1 MVYRKLWGIEEKSVP
16 VETTAGEGK
25 REYSREKGKER
36 ERKGKNLAQYDV
48 SVNIV
53 SVPRR
58 EDR

>member
-25 REYSREKGKER
+25 ERVQPRER

>member
-1 MVYRKLWGIEEKSVP
+1 MP

-25 REYSREKGKER
+25 ERVQPRER

>member
-1 MVYRKLWGIEEKSVP
+1 MCQWRQQQGK
-16 VETTAGEGK
+16 GK

-36 ERKGKNLAQYDV
+36 ERKGKKKNLAQYDV

>member
-1 MVYRKLWGIEEKSVP
+1 MCQWRQQQGK
-16 VETTAGEGK
+16 GK

>member
-1 MVYRKLWGIEEKSVP
+1 MP

-25 REYSREKGKER
+25 ERVQPRER
-36 ERKGKNLAQYDV
+36 ERKGKKKNLAQYDV